1 MIRAP
6 TNHEILL
13 AEQNLMRSRRE
24 LAAGRLRLRTAF
36 RNTLAKPSTLL
47 GIAVA
52 AGAAGYFLFRR
63 PPVAAAA
70 VNWLDRWPALSE
82 KWAELRA
89 HLPSFGGPSSTTTAA
104 TAAAASTSVMGIALA
119 FAMRYAAQ
127 RLPAIGLRMVEQAV
141 RKGVAARKGR
151 AGATS
156 QTYPSATSL
165 H

>member
-24 LAAGRLRLRTAF
+24 LIAGGQRLKTAF

-47 GIAVA
+47 GIGFA

-63 PPVAAAA
+63 PPVAVA
-70 VNWLDRWPALSE
+70 VSWLDRWPALRD
-82 KWAELRA
+82 KWLELRA
-89 HLPSFGGPSSTTTAA
+89 HLPSIGGPSTAATETTAA
-104 TAAAASTSVMGIALA
+104 GATSLAGIILA
-119 FAMRYAAQ
+119 FATRYAMQ
-127 RLPAIGLRMVEQAV
+127 RLPGIGLRMVEDAI
-141 RKGVAARKGR
+141 RKPRT
-151 AGATS
+151 ATTPS
-156 QTYPSATSL
+156 YPSGNSL

>member
-13 AEQNLMRSRRE
+13 AEQNLMRSRRD
-24 LAAGRLRLRTAF
+24 LSAARLRLKTAF
-36 RNTLAKPSTLL
+36 RDTLAKPSTLL
-47 GIAVA
+47 GVVLA

-63 PPVAAAA
+63 PPVAAA

-89 HLPSFGGPSSTTTAA
+89 HLPSFGGPSSATTAA
-104 TAAAASTSVMGIALA
+104 TAAAGSTSVMGIALA

-127 RLPAIGLRMVEQAV
+127 RLPAIGFRLVEQAV
-141 RKGVAARKGR
+141 RKGVASR
-151 AGATS
+151 AGRSTS
-156 QTYPSATSL
+156 PSYGSAPSL

>member
-13 AEQNLMRSRRE
+13 AEQDLMRSRRE
-24 LAAGRLRLRTAF
+24 LAAGRVRLKTAF

-47 GIAVA
+47 GVGLA

-63 PPVAAAA
+63 PPAAA
-70 VNWLDRWPALSE
+70 VAANWLDRWPALSE
-82 KWAELRA
+82 KWTELRA
-89 HLPSFGGPSSTTTAA
+89 HLPTFGGPSSTTTAA

-127 RLPAIGLRMVEQAV
+127 RLPAIGFRLVEQAV
-141 RKGVAARKGR
+141 RKGVASR
-151 AGATS
+151 AGKS
-156 QTYPSATSL
+156 GPVSPSYRSAPSL